1 MYGIGF
7 EEFKKSCK
15 VAEREVIGLDFDGVI
30 YKNSKG
36 FFDGTIYDEP
46 MEGALDSIEHLSKA
60 GYTLVIYTC
69 KANPSR
75 PLVNNKTGIELV
87 WEWLKLNNVSQY
99 IADVT
104 YIKPNAL
111 CYVDDKG
118 IRFNNWQQTINQI
131 EELDGTNVY

>member
-1 MYGIGF
+1 
-7 EEFKKSCK
+7 
-15 VAEREVIGLDFDGVI
+15 
-30 YKNSKG
+30 
-36 FFDGTIYDEP
+36 